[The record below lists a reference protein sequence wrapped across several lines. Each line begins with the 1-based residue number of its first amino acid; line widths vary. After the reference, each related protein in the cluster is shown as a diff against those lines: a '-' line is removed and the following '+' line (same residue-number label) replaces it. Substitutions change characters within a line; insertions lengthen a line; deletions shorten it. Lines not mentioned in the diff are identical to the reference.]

1 MDSSERVN
9 DAEGD
14 RVTVDKLM
22 TDLSVLASDMEQ
34 VLKATAAQT
43 GQHVAQV
50 RAKAEESL
58 KAARARVAELQRSAL
73 AKSRAAGRATDGY
86 VRANPW
92 QVMAICAVAGLVLG
106 ILIARDGD
114 SDSGV

>member
-1 MDSSERVN
+1 MHMQSRE
-9 DAEGD
+9 EGD

-22 TDLSVLASDMEQ
+22 ADLSVLANDMEQ
-34 VLKATAAQT
+34 LLKATASQT
-43 GQHVAQV
+43 GQQVAQV

-58 KAARARVAELQRSAL
+58 KAAKVRIADLQVVAL
-73 AKSRAAGRATDGY
+73 AKTRAAGRATDDY

-106 ILIARDGD
+106 ILLARDGD
-114 SDSGV
+114 SGDSDS